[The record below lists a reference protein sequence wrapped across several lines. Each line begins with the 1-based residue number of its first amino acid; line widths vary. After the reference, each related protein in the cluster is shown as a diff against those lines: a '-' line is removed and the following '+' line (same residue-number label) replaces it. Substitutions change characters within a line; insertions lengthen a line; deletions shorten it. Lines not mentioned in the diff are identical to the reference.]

1 MVFTSGEWDKKY
13 EENFLENFVIG
24 NSRILI
30 QEVRKANLRP
40 KAQKSLENT
49 TGLLYFL
56 ILST

>member
-40 KAQKSLENT
+40 
-49 TGLLYFL
+49 
-56 ILST
+56 